1 MRPLG
6 GRQNVTLM
14 FVVWT
19 TLDDQEIAE
28 QLAFDVVAEK
38 LAVCVQ
44 VDVTPIVS
52 VYRWEGETQS
62 AREYRVAFKC
72 LPDQLDRLEQWVM
85 DRHPYETP
93 EWIVIKAERVGE
105 KYLSWA
111 GATGTFLPFNDSQ
124 PPL

>member
-1 MRPLG
+1 ML
-6 GRQNVTLM
+6 VA
-14 FVVWT
+14 WT

-28 QLAFDVVAEK
+28 QLAFDAIAEK

-52 VYRWEGETQS
+52 VYSWAGETQT

-72 LPDQLDRLEQWVM
+72 MPEQINQLEQWVLE
-85 DRHPYETP
+85 RHPYEAP
-93 EWIVIKAERVGE
+93 EWIVMRAERVGE

-111 GATGTFLPFNDSQ
+111 MANTTFVPFTDSK

>member
-1 MRPLG
+1 
-6 GRQNVTLM
+6 M

-28 QLAFDVVAEK
+28 QLAFDVVAEN

-44 VDVTPIVS
+44 VDVTPVIS
-52 VYRWEGETQS
+52 VYRWEGVTQS
-62 AREYRVAFKC
+62 AREYRIAFKC
-72 LPDQLDRLEQWVM
+72 LPDQLERLEEWVLE
-85 DRHPYETP
+85 RHPYETP
-93 EWIVIKAERVGE
+93 EWIVVKAERVGE

-111 GATGTFLPFNDSQ
+111 GASGTFVPFNESQ